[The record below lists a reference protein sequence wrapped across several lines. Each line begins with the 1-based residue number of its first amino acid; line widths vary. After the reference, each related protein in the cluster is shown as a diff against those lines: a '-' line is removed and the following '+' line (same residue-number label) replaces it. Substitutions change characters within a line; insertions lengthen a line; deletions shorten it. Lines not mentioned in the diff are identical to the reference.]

1 MVFTIVYYDEWAK
14 NALAIKQAKH
24 KDIIDIFQFKVV
36 QTMGWLSAIVRI
48 SSSGPNKGRRGHWTV
63 N

>member
-24 KDIIDIFQFKVV
+24 KDIIDSFQ
-36 QTMGWLSAIVRI
+36 
-48 SSSGPNKGRRGHWTV
+48 
-63 N
+63 